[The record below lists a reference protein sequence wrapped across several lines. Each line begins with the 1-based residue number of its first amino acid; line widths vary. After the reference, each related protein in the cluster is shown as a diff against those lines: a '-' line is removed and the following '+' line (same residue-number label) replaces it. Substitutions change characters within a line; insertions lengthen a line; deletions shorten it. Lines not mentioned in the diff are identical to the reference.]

1 MTTGWN
7 FHGYVALPL
16 ETYLRCNGFKA
27 TYSADEISCGKFVEA
42 MYMVLEELHV
52 GLTLKQIELFIIKCK
67 PYEGKTAREIPD
79 ETANELFEEFQNL
92 IGKRLN

>member
-1 MTTGWN
+1 MTNGWN
-7 FHGYVALPL
+7 FQGWIALPL
-16 ETYLRCNGFKA
+16 ETYLRGNAFKA

-42 MYMVLEELHV
+42 MYMVLEDLR
-52 GLTLKQIELFIIKCK
+52 LSLQQISDFIIKCK

-79 ETANELFEEFQNL
+79 ETANELFEEFQTL